1 MTTLTAKDKQVVRDF
16 FGKVGKNAEK
26 IGHEAL
32 ARTLVVY
39 PQTKTYFAHW
49 KDLSP
54 GSPMVKKHGFTV
66 MRGVLDAVDKI
77 DDIVGGLLVLSELH
91 AFRLR
96 IDPANFKIL
105 SHNMLVVLATMY
117 PEEFTPEVHVSV
129 DKFLAR
135 VAVGLS
141 DKYR

>member
-96 IDPANFKIL
+96 IDPSPCGIVFGL
-105 SHNMLVVLATMY
+105 Y
-117 PEEFTPEVHVSV
+117 FPGDEFTPEVHVSV